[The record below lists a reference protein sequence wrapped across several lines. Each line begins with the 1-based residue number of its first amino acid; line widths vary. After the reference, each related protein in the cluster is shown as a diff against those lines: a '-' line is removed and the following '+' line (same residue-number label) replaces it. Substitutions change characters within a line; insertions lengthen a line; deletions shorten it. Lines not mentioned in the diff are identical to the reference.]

1 MPTSPIDPRVLP
13 LPGVGT
19 RLDLADTAGSPIQ
32 VVKRHDGRVEIHAA
46 GGRTA
51 ELDAANAHALGAFVT
66 GHYAIDPALT
76 ERLGDVL
83 GGLLFDWVH
92 VPRGAHAVGRSIED
106 LAVRRRTGVTIVAIL
121 RGSIPIVAPEP
132 SVRLA
137 AGDDLVIA
145 CREQD
150 RERFERYITAGP

>member
-1 MPTSPIDPRVLP
+1 MPTSPIDPRVHR

-19 RLDLADTAGSPIQ
+19 RLDLADTSGSAIQ

-51 ELDAANAHALGAFVT
+51 ELDEANAHALGAFVT
-66 GHYAIDPALT
+66 GHYVIDPALT

-92 VPRGAHAVGRSIED
+92 VPKGAYAVGRSIED

-137 AGDDLVIA
+137 AGDDVVIA
-145 CREQD
+145 SREHD
-150 RERFERYITAGP
+150 RERFERYIAVGP